1 MTRFTLIRSGLLLS
15 VGVTL
20 ALPLSGCRGD
30 RTDAR
35 PRQFFPDMDDQPKW
49 KPQSETVFFAL
60 QDGTRRTQREPDPNT
75 VAFGRRSFDPVAN
88 ADAPWARGYTLE
100 RASFLAEDDAYY
112 TGKTGPDTFVDT
124 IPAPVTREMLELG
137 RRKYEINCV
146 ACHGYL
152 GDGKGMVALAGY
164 SPAPANLL
172 DPKFSDPSQR
182 SAKDGHMFSVIRDG
196 LWNEITGANR
206 MPAYGHNI
214 SADEAWAI
222 VAYIRVLQASQNV
235 SPDDPSIPDAQRT
248 ALSRTRPAAPAG
260 GADATDGGAP

>member
-1 MTRFTLIRSGLLLS
+1 MTSSSFIRSGLLLGAS
-15 VGVTL
+15 ALL
-20 ALPLSGCRGD
+20 AMPLTGCRGD

-35 PRQFFPDMDDQPKW
+35 PRQILPDMDDQPKW
-49 KPQSETVFFAL
+49 DPQSETEFFAL

-88 ADAPWARGYTLE
+88 ADASWASDYSVE

-137 RRKYEINCV
+137 RAEFEINCV

-152 GDGKGMVALAGY
+152 GDGKGTVAEAGY
-164 SPAPANLL
+164 SPVPANLL
-172 DPKFSDPSQR
+172 DPKFSDASQR

-214 SADEAWAI
+214 TAEEAWAI

-235 SPDDPSIPDAQRT
+235 SPDDPSIPDSQRT
-248 ALSRTRPAAPAG
+248 LLTRSRPAAPV
-260 GADATDGGAP
+260 TEGGAP